1 MNDNEKMREQEHV
14 EHREDGSSGVPV
26 PDDDL
31 SVPKGYWYSYR
42 FIGSMTAIVLL
53 ANNLF
58 IGYAMP
64 VSLTAQATTVMTSKH
79 GMC

>member
-1 MNDNEKMREQEHV
+1 MSDNEKMREQEYV
-14 EHREDGSSGVPV
+14 EHREDSSAVPV

-31 SVPKGYWYSYR
+31 GVPKGYWYSYR

-64 VSLTAQATTVMTSKH
+64 VSSRSLSQSKKH
-79 GMC
+79 TQER